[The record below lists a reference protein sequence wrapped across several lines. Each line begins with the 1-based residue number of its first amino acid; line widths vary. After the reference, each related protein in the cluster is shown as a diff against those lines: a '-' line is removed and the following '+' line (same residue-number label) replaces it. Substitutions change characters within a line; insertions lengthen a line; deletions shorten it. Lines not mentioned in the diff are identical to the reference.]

1 MDAIQAVPKLETTV
15 TLYRDAAGASD
26 LLGFADVV
34 IAGSFVI
41 KGVRILMGKAKEDK
55 PAGPYLS
62 FPAKK
67 GNGAASEKWF
77 DVAHPITAEARK
89 AVQECVLRAY
99 SKAAASKAATA

>member
-1 MDAIQAVPKLETTV
+1 MEQAVPPLETTV
-15 TLYRDAAGASD
+15 KLYRDAAGGSD

-41 KGVRILMGKAKEDK
+41 KGVRILMGKPKDDK
-55 PAGPYLS
+55 PGGPFLS

-67 GNGAASEKWF
+67 GNGAAADKWF
-77 DVAHPITAEARK
+77 EVAHPITAEARK

-99 SKAAASKAATA
+99 AQAAAARGAA

>member
-1 MDAIQAVPKLETTV
+1 MDANQTVPKLETTV
-15 TLYRDAAGASD
+15 KLYRDAAGASD

-41 KGVRILMGKAKEDK
+41 KGVRILMGKPKDDK
-55 PAGPYLS
+55 PAGPFLS

-67 GNGAASEKWF
+67 GQGAASDKWF
-77 DVAHPITAEARK
+77 DVAYPITKEAHR

-99 SKAAASKAATA
+99 AKAAAAKAAA

>member
-1 MDAIQAVPKLETTV
+1 MDATQAVPKLETTV
-15 TLYRDAAGASD
+15 TLYRDASGGSD

-41 KGVRILMGKAKEDK
+41 KGVRILMGKPKEDK
-55 PAGPYLS
+55 PAGPFLS

-67 GNGAASEKWF
+67 GSGSGSEKWYDIAF
-77 DVAHPITAEARK
+77 PITKEAHR

-99 SKAAASKAATA
+99 AKAAAAKAVA